1 MTPNERRTEECG
13 PGYHRFFLY
22 AVIAVAVAILPLL
35 LWQLADVLLLG
46 VGALLMATLVHV
58 VAEPFHRWTPLP
70 VGAALL
76 VSGLI
81 IIGAFGATAWIFGSQ
96 ITSEF
101 FEVLHRVGA
110 GLTQVQVRLATNE
123 FGRFILEQAKGTSI
137 SVTAMLNRLF
147 SLGTTFFEALVVIFI
162 SAVYLAAQPQLYRD
176 GFVFLFPPHLHAKTH
191 ETLDDI
197 GRALRL
203 WLLGQLIQM
212 IIIGLLSAVAVWLI
226 GLPSPLAL
234 GAIAM
239 VAEFVPYLGP
249 IAAAVPAVL
258 VAITKT
264 QRTFCGRFSPISS
277 SIRSREILFHR

>member
-1 MTPNERRTEECG
+1 
-13 PGYHRFFLY
+13 
-22 AVIAVAVAILPLL
+22 
-35 LWQLADVLLLG
+35 VL
-46 VGALLMATLVHV
+46 
-58 VAEPFHRWTPLP
+58 
-70 VGAALL
+70 
-76 VSGLI
+76 
-81 IIGAFGATAWIFGSQ
+81 
-96 ITSEF
+96 
-101 FEVLHRVGA
+101 
-110 GLTQVQVRLATNE
+110 
-123 FGRFILEQAKGTSI
+123 
-137 SVTAMLNRLF
+137 
-147 SLGTTFFEALVVIFI
+147 
-162 SAVYLAAQPQLYRD
+162 
-176 GFVFLFPPHLHAKTH
+176 LFPPHLHAKTH